1 MKLSNILL
9 VIAIVFFLIGNV
21 FQLGYFYI
29 VSSLLLTISLIL
41 K

>member
-1 MKLSNILL
+1 MKFSNVLL

-21 FQLGYFYI
+21 FQLEYFYI
-29 VSSLLLTISLIL
+29 VSSLLLTISLIF